1 MSSLPFTS
9 DRDSVIRQLHVA
21 AVDGRLSL
29 DEAERRI
36 AIAREASSDAEL
48 ALLLPDAYD
57 APVEP
62 GMAPNRPLEINAGW
76 GTAKRTGDWTLP
88 PFVRVSSGVG
98 SVKLDLT
105 RARSLSPGSRAS
117 SISSSPAWA

>member
-62 GMAPNRPLEINAGW
+62 GMAPNRPLEIIAGW
-76 GTAKRTGDWTLP
+76 GTA
-88 PFVRVSSGVG
+88 
-98 SVKLDLT
+98 
-105 RARSLSPGSRAS
+105 
-117 SISSSPAWA
+117 